1 MKIQITYNNGEEYI
15 AYLADESYDNV
26 ITCLM
31 DDISVSVLHS
41 IGKVEEDKR

>member
-1 MKIQITYNNGEEYI
+1 MRIKITYNNGEEYI